1 MFLLAL
7 FYRFLSAAVGLQT
20 GAGKTW
26 RKHANS
32 KLSILVL
39 LNCFPQR
46 KILILFLSG
55 LSTEHD
61 DSDES
66 DDEHE
71 IEWSRGRYQFSEG
84 GEEALECEVSSD
96 SSASDDSSDSSIEI
110 RIPRLK

>member
-1 MFLLAL
+1 MFFLAL
-7 FYRFLSAAVGLQT
+7 FYRIFSAAVGLRT
-20 GAGKTW
+20 GAGKIW

-39 LNCFPQR
+39 PNCFPQR

-71 IEWSRGRYQFSEG
+71 IEWPRDRYQFSEG
-84 GEEALECEVSSD
+84 ELEEALEYADSCESS
-96 SSASDDSSDSSIEI
+96 
-110 RIPRLK
+110 